1 MENTCIYVGKFFAG
15 LAGSIYASMSGF
27 IAPASFNFA
36 DSLVLVSIVL
46 LGGLGNVFSVIP
58 AAFLVVVLPEKLQ
71 LIQEYR
77 LLILE

>member
-1 MENTCIYVGKFFAG
+1 
-15 LAGSIYASMSGF
+15 
-27 IAPASFNFA
+27 
-36 DSLVLVSIVL
+36 LVLVSIVL

-77 LLILE
+77 LLIFGIVVILILRFKPSGIMPRGTRRYYPSLGVKK